1 MSDDQCK
8 CKGKEVFSDKVHK
21 LVVSESRVGGSDS
34 EEDDGEESC
43 FGY

>member
-1 MSDDQCK
+1 MSDNEGE

-34 EEDDGEESC
+34 EENNG
-43 FGY
+43 